1 MANCPMSNIVL
12 NCGIISPGFVKKG
25 KILCY
30 TSSGDSFYSYN
41 PSRNDRKLWTT
52 WLLLLDWSKPLE
64 YRIRMAFYMILY
76 RTMAGYNSYCLLY
89 IQSIKGDLLAW
100 WRGICNVKNY
110 DCKNINSLSVY
121 IISQL
126 FLSHNCWGLV
136 FIISTYTKFWAGL
149 FCWIFKSDKWI
160 S

>member
-1 MANCPMSNIVL
+1 MSNTVL
-12 NCGIISPGFVKKG
+12 NCGIISTGFGKKG

-30 TSSGDSFYSYN
+30 TISGNSFYTYN
-41 PSRNDRKLWTT
+41 SSRNHIKLWTT
-52 WLLLLDWSKPLE
+52 WFLLLDWSKPME

-76 RTMAGYNSYCLLY
+76 RVMAGYNSYRLLY

-100 WRGICNVKNY
+100 WRGICNAKKY
-110 DCKNINSLSVY
+110 DCKNINFLSVY
-121 IISQL
+121 IIIQL
-126 FLSHNCWGLV
+126 FLCHNCRGLV
-136 FIISTYTKFWAGL
+136 FIISRNSKFWAGL